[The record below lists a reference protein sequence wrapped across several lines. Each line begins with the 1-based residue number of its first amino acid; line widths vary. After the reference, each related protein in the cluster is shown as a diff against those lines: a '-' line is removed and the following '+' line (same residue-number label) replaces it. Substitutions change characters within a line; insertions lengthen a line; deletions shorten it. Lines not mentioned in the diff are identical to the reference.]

1 MAAIAADKEFSS
13 DSEADVADDGVAE
26 DGVGNAISPKPI
38 GKKVR
43 KRKSRVAGGGT
54 TAKKAKMENKN
65 LKAASGADGLIQSIF
80 VEGVCIPMWP
90 QYVDRTNPGR
100 FIRIGTQEAWVN
112 QFMVAL
118 RKAVVPR
125 EKQPGCIEKE
135 RNVRG
140 ISSNAYVTKFYK
152 NSRPRRSQVEGI

>member
-1 MAAIAADKEFSS
+1 MAAIAADEECSS
-13 DSEADVADDGVAE
+13 DSEADVSDDGVAE

-38 GKKVR
+38 GGKEK

-54 TAKKAKMENKN
+54 IAKKATMENRN
-65 LKAASGADGLIQSIF
+65 LKVASGADGLIQSIF

-90 QYVDRTNPGR
+90 QYVDGR
-100 FIRIGTQEAWVN
+100 NTFIRIGTQEAWVN

-125 EKQPGCIEKE
+125 EKQPGCIEEE
-135 RNVRG
+135 RNGRG
-140 ISSNAYVTKFYK
+140 ISSNAYVTK
-152 NSRPRRSQVEGI
+152 